1 VHTPNITRFL
11 GLAECYDGARPAPP
25 QAFVRL
31 VCAWCGLPA
40 LGLVVD
46 LGCGTGLSSRIWGAR
61 ARRVVGIEPNP
72 DMRALAAARGG
83 DGLEYR
89 AGCGQAT
96 GLADG
101 CADAVVCSQALHWM
115 EPQATLREAARILR
129 PGGVFAAVDCDWP
142 PSVNWRVER
151 AYVAMK
157 ERADALEAAS
167 HNASPEG
174 GPRRWPKEEHLAN
187 LRGCGHF
194 VFAREVLLHGVE
206 RGGAQRMVDI
216 ALSQGGV
223 AALLRRGSSE
233 ADLGLAELRRV
244 ALQELG
250 AAEADYVFSYRVRLA
265 VKPG

>member
-1 VHTPNITRFL
+1 LPAHTPNSDRFL
-11 GLAECYDGARPAPP
+11 GLAGCYDGATPAAP

-31 VCAWCGLPA
+31 VRAWADLPV

-46 LGCGTGLSSRIWGAR
+46 LGCGTGLSSRIWGAC
-61 ARRVVGIEPNP
+61 ARRVVGVEPNP

-83 DGLEYR
+83 QGLEYR
-89 AGCGQAT
+89 EGFGHAT
-96 GLADG
+96 GLGDA

-142 PSVNWRVER
+142 PSVNWRVEQ
-151 AYVAMK
+151 AYITMK
-157 ERADALEAAS
+157 ERADALEAAD
-167 HNASPEG
+167 PEIRV
-174 GPRRWPKEEHLAN
+174 RRWPKQGHLSN

-206 RGGAQRMVDI
+206 RGGPQRLVDM

-223 AALLRRGSSE
+223 AALLRRGVSE
-233 ADLGLAELRRV
+233 ADLGLEELRRV
-244 ALQELG
+244 VLRELG
-250 AAEADYVFSYRVRLA
+250 AGEAEYVFSYRVRLA
-265 VKPG
+265 VKPD